1 MRENLIHVNSRNEVL
16 DFKKLGTL
24 VNYNELRDYEWS
36 YSSENNVITGFT
48 KGIVKKTIPFVFFTN
63 EDKADEIKNK
73 FYEHFDVD
81 VLSEEPGYFKIG
93 DYKYYCYLTKSKK
106 TNYLIDK
113 RYLELSVE
121 VTTDIAEWI
130 NEKTLNLIMYSDK
143 KSHSREKKYTYS
155 YPYIYSN
162 QKGVVQV
169 NNDSFISCDFI
180 LRIYGPCSNP
190 FVKIGQVIYQVNS
203 TLTNDEYLEINTKER
218 TIFAY
223 SKYGEKRDLFHFR
236 GKERSNFFEKFPSG
250 TSTVAWNGMFK
261 AELII
266 YETRGEPK
274 WI

>member
-81 VLSEEPGYFKIG
+81 VLSKEPGYFKIG

-121 VTTDIAEWI
+121 ITTDGSMR
-130 NEKTLNLIMYSDK
+130 KLLI
-143 KSHSREKKYTYS
+143 
-155 YPYIYSN
+155 
-162 QKGVVQV
+162 
-169 NNDSFISCDFI
+169 
-180 LRIYGPCSNP
+180 
-190 FVKIGQVIYQVNS
+190 
-203 TLTNDEYLEINTKER
+203 
-218 TIFAY
+218 
-223 SKYGEKRDLFHFR
+223 
-236 GKERSNFFEKFPSG
+236 
-250 TSTVAWNGMFK
+250 
-261 AELII
+261 
-266 YETRGEPK
+266 
-274 WI
+274 